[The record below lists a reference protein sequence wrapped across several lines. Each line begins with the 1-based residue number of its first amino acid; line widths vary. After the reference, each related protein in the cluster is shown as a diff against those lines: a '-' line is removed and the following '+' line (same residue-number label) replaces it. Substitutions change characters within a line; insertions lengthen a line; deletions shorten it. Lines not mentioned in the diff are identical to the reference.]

1 MKYNTYDRT
10 PRMKAPKWIKMS
22 LILFFALL
30 IAITLFITILISV
43 ERQNI
48 FLFIVGFL
56 ILSFCFL
63 MVSAWGYN
71 VSKSYFEINATKIKI
86 IDYPFFK
93 MRERSFFLND
103 IDKIN
108 WQSNA
113 KGPSYF
119 VFKNDKN
126 KILFRT
132 ISAPEIK
139 SLFENLGF
147 NIEY

>member
-10 PRMKAPKWIKMS
+10 PRMKAPKWIKIS

-30 IAITLFITILISV
+30 IAITLFVTILISV

-48 FLFIVGFL
+48 FLFIVCFL

-93 MRERSFFLND
+93 MRERSFF
-103 IDKIN
+103 
-108 WQSNA
+108 
-113 KGPSYF
+113 
-119 VFKNDKN
+119 
-126 KILFRT
+126 
-132 ISAPEIK
+132 
-139 SLFENLGF
+139 
-147 NIEY
+147 